1 MLIVPKITSF
11 RSSHAAAIPV
21 EGKKEA
27 SDGID
32 FTLQT

>member
-1 MLIVPKITSF
+1 MLIALKITSF
-11 RSSHAAAIPV
+11 RSSHAAAV

>member
-1 MLIVPKITSF
+1 MLIAPKITSF
-11 RSSHAAAIPV
+11 RSSHAAAI